1 MTHFPHL
8 MQPLQIGS
16 FTIKNRIEATPM
28 ACSNL
33 TPEGYFTQQNI
44 YVFEQRAKG
53 GAAIVNLGEA
63 RIDQKTGV
71 SHKPTLAL
79 DDPGVLPSLL
89 AATDAIRR
97 YDAIPAVEILH
108 PGGRTNPEYYDG
120 TIWAPSDAP
129 GHLGKPYTA
138 LDEDT
143 INYIVDC
150 FGNAAEMAMLGGVEM
165 VTVHAG
171 HGWLLHEFL
180 SPKNNRRTD
189 KFGGSLENRARITL
203 MVLDDIRKK
212 CGNRILLELRLS
224 GTEFVEGGLTIEDQ
238 CEFAKLVDDKVDII
252 NVSTGSFHFPETNQL
267 MDPNMFHERGCNVHY
282 ATAIKKAVK
291 HAKVSA
297 IGGLNDPAMMEAII
311 AEGRADLIGMVRA
324 LIADPELPNKIKYGR
339 EDDITPCQRCNA
351 CLSESF
357 VPYVK
362 YPSRV
367 IRCTVNPN
375 FFRET
380 MIKDLRPAAMKKR
393 VLVAGGGPSGMQAAI
408 TLSDR
413 GHEVILCEKRDH
425 LGGALDYAKHISF
438 KADMDKLMNVLI
450 RRVEKRPIEVRLN
463 TEVTPALAEELKV
476 DAVIA
481 AIGGE
486 PIVPPIPGI
495 ERDNV
500 VMAIGIHAHMDQIGK
515 NVVIVGGG
523 LVGCE
528 ESIDLAEKGR
538 NVTVVEM
545 KPELCRDAPYLHHE
559 GVLLEMEKNHVQSYV
574 NAACREINDKG
585 IVIAVD
591 GEERQLFADT
601 VVIATGVKPLVEQA
615 EALRDTAQDFRR
627 VGDCVRPRKVH
638 EALREGFDAAAFLC

>member
-1 MTHFPHL
+1 MNRYPNL
-8 MQPLQIGS
+8 MSPLQIGT
-16 FTIKNRIEATPM
+16 FTLKNRIEAAPM

-33 TPEGYFTQQNI
+33 TPEGYLRQENI

-63 RIDQKTGV
+63 RIDRKTGV
-71 SHKPTLAL
+71 SHNPTLAL

-97 YDAIPAVEILH
+97 HDAIPAVEILH
-108 PGGRTNPEYYDG
+108 PGGRANPEYYDG

-138 LDEDT
+138 LDEET
-143 INYIVDC
+143 IEYIVEC

-180 SPKNNRRTD
+180 SPMNNRRTD
-189 KFGGSLENRARITL
+189 KFGGSLENRARITR
-203 MVLDDIRKK
+203 MVLDNIRRK
-212 CGNRILLELRLS
+212 CGNRILLELRIS
-224 GTEFVEGGLTIEDQ
+224 GTEFVPGGLTIEDQ
-238 CEFAKLVDDKVDII
+238 CAFAKLIDDAVDII

-267 MDPNMFHERGCNVHY
+267 MDPNMFHERGCNVRY
-282 ATAIKKAVK
+282 AAEIKKVVK

-297 IGGLNDPAMMEAII
+297 IGGLNDPAMMEQILAD
-311 AEGRADLIGMVRA
+311 GRADLVGMVRA
-324 LIADPELPNKIKYGR
+324 LIADPELPNKIRTGR
-339 EDDITPCQRCNA
+339 EEDITPCQRCNA

-362 YPSRV
+362 YASRV
-367 IRCTVNPN
+367 IRCTANPN

-380 MIKDLRPAAMKKR
+380 MLNDLKPATEKKR
-393 VLVAGGGPSGMQAAI
+393 VLVAGGGPAGMEAAI

-438 KADMDKLMNVLI
+438 KKDMDKLMNVLI
-450 RRVEKRPIEVRLN
+450 RRVKERPIRVLLGVEA
-463 TEVTPALAEELKV
+463 TPALAEELKV

-481 AIGGE
+481 ALGGE
-486 PIVPPIPGI
+486 AVIPPIPGI
-495 ERDNV
+495 DGKNV
-500 VMAIGIHAHMDQIGK
+500 VLAIGIHEHMDQVGEQ
-515 NVVIVGGG
+515 VVIVGGG

-528 ESIDLAEKGR
+528 ESIDLAERGKR
-538 NVTVVEM
+538 VTVVEM

-559 GVLLEMEKNHVQSYV
+559 GVLLEMEKNQVKTIV
-574 NAACREINDKG
+574 NATCKEITAEG
-585 IVIAVD
+585 VVLSRD
-591 GEERQLFADT
+591 GRDEFVRADT
-601 VVIATGVKPLVEQA
+601 VVIAAGVKPRMAEA
-615 EALRDTAQDFRR
+615 EALRGSALDFRR
-627 VGDCVRPRKVH
+627 IGDCKRTGKVH
-638 EALREGFDAAAFLC
+638 EALRDGFDAAAFLC